1 MELKYCGLFGFI
13 LLTSLA
19 LDGIPAFSVTTSNPK
34 PTVKENQTVDLYC
47 EYSADFQNPR
57 VEWKFKSPSGST
69 TFVFYNAEL
78 IDKYK
83 NRGVTSPNNGK
94 SIHFVTATRQ
104 DTGTYDCEVTSA
116 TGEFGTVSIYLL
128 VQVPP
133 TSPQCR
139 IPATVTTGTAVTLKC
154 QDSACS
160 PACTYRWFKDKMLM
174 PVDPKGSSAF
184 ANSSYSINP
193 NSGDLVFSS
202 VSKADA
208 GTFSCEA
215 ANNIG
220 SPLTCTAAQMLVEDK
235 NVGGI
240 VAAVVIVLL
249 ILALLGVGLWFA
261 YRRGYFQTKTQS
273 KPNVIYQP
281 AERATNEDFKQTSSF
296 VV

>member
-78 IDKYK
+78 I
-83 NRGVTSPNNGK
+83 
-94 SIHFVTATRQ
+94 
-104 DTGTYDCEVTSA
+104 
-116 TGEFGTVSIYLL
+116 
-128 VQVPP
+128 VPP

-174 PVDPKGSSAF
+174 PIDPKGSSAF